1 MAQGSKY
8 TDEQR
13 EQALA
18 MLITMSFKE
27 VSSSLNIP
35 ERTLR
40 DWKENEEK
48 INPEF
53 AELRHEKKK
62 QFVESAWSIIGKANQ
77 LLERKIDRALTK
89 EQELDDTLNDL
100 YESTNFQ
107 NKREKERYY
116 RVARKIEALKME
128 NIGQLSTVI
137 GTLYDKQALINKEA
151 TVNHGA
157 DKELEQVLKN
167 LQGEEM

>member
-8 TDEQR
+8 TDEQK

-18 MLITMSFKE
+18 MLTTMSFKA
-27 VSSSLNIP
+27 VSKSLKIP

-40 DWKENEEK
+40 DWKDTEEK

-53 AELRHEKKK
+53 AELRNEKKK
-62 QFVESAWSIIGKANQ
+62 QFVESSWRIIEKANQ
-77 LLERKIDRALTK
+77 LIEKKIDRALSAEEDIDKIMKKAKGNESLDKDDIVALTK
-89 EQELDDTLNDL
+89 NIHKLG
-100 YESTNFQ
+100 
-107 NKREKERYY
+107 
-116 RVARKIEALKME
+116 IE
-128 NIGQLSTVI
+128 NIGQVSTVI

-151 TVNHGA
+151 TSCLGA
-157 DKELEQVLKN
+157 DKDLEQVLKN

>member
-53 AELRHEKKK
+53 AELRNEKKK
-62 QFVESAWSIIGKANQ
+62 QFVESSWRIIEKANK
-77 LLERKIDRALTK
+77 LIEKKIDRALSAEEDIDKIMKKAKGNESLDKDDIVALTK
-89 EQELDDTLNDL
+89 NINKLN
-100 YESTNFQ
+100 
-107 NKREKERYY
+107 
-116 RVARKIEALKME
+116 IE
-128 NIGQLSTVI
+128 NIGQVSTVI

-151 TVNHGA
+151 TSCLGA